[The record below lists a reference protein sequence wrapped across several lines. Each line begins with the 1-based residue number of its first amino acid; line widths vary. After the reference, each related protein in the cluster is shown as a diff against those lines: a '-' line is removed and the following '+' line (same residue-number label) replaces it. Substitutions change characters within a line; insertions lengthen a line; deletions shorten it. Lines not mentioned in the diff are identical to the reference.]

1 MSIPKPPQ
9 GGGRRRATI
18 IGLVVALLAVIGV
31 AYGVGRAEGAI
42 GGGDGTVQA
51 PLAPSGP

>member
-18 IGLVVALLAVIGV
+18 IGVVVALLAAIGV
-31 AYGVGRAEGAI
+31 AYGVGRAEGLVVNE
-42 GGGDGTVQA
+42 GTVQA
-51 PLAPSGP
+51 PGVP